1 MKFFTA
7 IKEALIEKGI
17 LPKSASDADASDAA
31 VDVINNSVEKTDEKE
46 PDATPPTNEPIVE
59 TQEEKEDVEED
70 TQEDKQA
77 LDLIVNLIA
86 SVQKEA
92 KTASSKV
99 DNLKKTVADLEMKVK
114 ELEEEPADTHSA
126 AKGATTNIVETKEEN
141 LGVWESSAEYK
152 DLKANALKM
161 AAKKK

>member
-59 TQEEKEDVEED
+59 TQEEKEVVED